1 MHNQIIKFL
10 IAIKQAQKIEPTIYS
25 YQDII
30 KRSKR
35 MQKIPARIRRLI
47 YTVEYIN
54 VMNFIYKN
62 PEEFKQIYNE
72 FHENKE
78 V

>member
-10 IAIKQAQKIEPTIYS
+10 KATKEAQKIEPTMYS

-30 KRSKR
+30 KRSKC
-35 MQKIPARIRRLI
+35 MQKIPARIRRWI
-47 YTVEYIN
+47 YTIEYVN
-54 VMNFIYKN
+54 VMDFIYKN
-62 PEEFKQIYNE
+62 PEEFKQIYDD
-72 FHENKE
+72 FHKNKE

>member
-10 IAIKQAQKIEPTIYS
+10 IATKEAQKIEPTMYS

-30 KRSKR
+30 NRSKR
-35 MQKIPARIRRLI
+35 IQKIPARIRRWA
-47 YTVEYIN
+47 YTIEYVNI
-54 VMNFIYKN
+54 MNFIYEN
-62 PEEFKQIYNE
+62 PKEFKQIYDD
-72 FHENKE
+72 FHKNKE